1 MLAIWAAVW
10 IVESDSL
17 SCRYDLLSD
26 LLSIDTQALRIAGA
40 FMSTLMRIDAQLKEY
55 VNRIAQISEQ
65 QAKSSHSV
73 HISFNIPKIYVS
85 LKTKKRSILA
95 YGR

>member
-17 SCRYDLLSD
+17 SCRYDLLS
-26 LLSIDTQALRIAGA
+26 IDTQGLRIAGA